1 MLSFWQK
8 RKLIP
13 IDDCLCLLLNRYP
26 SELIV
31 LFFYRIHTRWAPKV
45 YFTTIISSI
54 QVRRMT
60 CKYSLHKIYN
70 LFHTSNFLFFL
81 LKILVNN
88 LHCLKMLFCFYIGN
102 HPFLIIAKHSFTHL
116 FNIII
121 PFYLTLLLSLV
132 LRCKD
137 MVKGNEENQNNGKK
151 WRLCPF
157 IW

>member
-1 MLSFWQK
+1 M
-8 RKLIP
+8 
-13 IDDCLCLLLNRYP
+13 
-26 SELIV
+26 IV
-31 LFFYRIHTRWAPKV
+31 YRIHTRWAPKV
-45 YFTTIISSI
+45 YFTAIISSS
-54 QVRRMT
+54 QVRRMA

-88 LHCLKMLFCFYIGN
+88 LHCLKMLFCFYIGS
-102 HPFLIIAKHSFTHL
+102 HHFLIIAKYYFTHL

-121 PFYLTLLLSLV
+121 HFYLTFLLSLV

-151 WRLCPF
+151 
-157 IW
+157 